1 MRECGGRRISASAM
15 KSAAAVL
22 VLFAFSLGCAD
33 CAKILAVV
41 PTLSK
46 SHYVMFEVLIKQLA
60 SRGHA
65 VTAITTFPQENRV
78 ENLVDISLRP
88 VRKVV
93 LNSFE
98 FGYFSRIP
106 ETVLEVAPKFLE
118 YIAETEKVL
127 NFTAVSDLI
136 NSNEHFD
143 LIIYESFVDDV
154 FLGFAHK
161 FGAPV
166 ITVSTCFMFPWI
178 ADRFAIPANPA
189 YVPGFYSGYSDRMGF
204 LQRLQNCLHDVSG
217 RLYFYLVLE
226 PRSTRVLR
234 KYFGPDTPPV
244 RQLITN
250 VSLYF
255 VNSPFPLFGA
265 RSYPPQVVDISGV
278 HLQDARPLPQVT
290 SACMLTSPVGS

>member
-1 MRECGGRRISASAM
+1 MQ
-15 KSAAAVL
+15 SAAAVF
-22 VLFAFSLGCAD
+22 VLLAAWSLGCAD
-33 CAKILAVV
+33 SAKILAVV
-41 PTLSK
+41 PTLSR

-65 VTAITTFPQENRV
+65 VTAITTFPQESRV
-78 ENLVDISLRP
+78 ENLEDISLRP

-93 LNSFE
+93 LNNLE
-98 FGYFSRIP
+98 FGFLNRIP

-136 NSNEHFD
+136 NSNKNFD

-161 FGAPV
+161 FRAPV

-178 ADRFAIPANPA
+178 ADRFAIPASPA
-189 YVPGFYSGYSDRMGF
+189 YVPGFYSGFSDRMWF
-204 LQRLQNCLHDVSG
+204 LQRLQNSLHDVSA

-226 PRSTRVLR
+226 PRSTQVLR

-265 RSYPPQVVDISGV
+265 RPYPPQVVDISGV
-278 HLQDARPLPQVT
+278 HLQDARPLPQVIW
-290 SACMLTSPVGS
+290 LYRN